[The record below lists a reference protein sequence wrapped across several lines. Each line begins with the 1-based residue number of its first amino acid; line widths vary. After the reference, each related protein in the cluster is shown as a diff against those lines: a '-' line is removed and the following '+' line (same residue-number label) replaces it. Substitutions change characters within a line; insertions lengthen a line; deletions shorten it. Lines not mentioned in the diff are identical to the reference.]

1 MKSICF
7 VVTTPFTVNAFL
19 IGHLTELKKHY
30 QVTLCINLDQYELS
44 PKLDISNIR
53 IIHVP
58 LERKISPLKD
68 FKAWTI
74 LFGIFCKTQ
83 FMSVHS
89 ITPKAGLLGMSAAFF
104 ARIPNR
110 FHTFTGQIWV
120 TRAGLSRT
128 IFKRVD
134 WLIAK
139 FATFVFADSAS
150 QIEFL
155 LKEGVCNSSHIA
167 LLGSGSISG
176 VDLDRFHPNQSARE
190 GMRLELLVGKEDC
203 VFLFVGRLCRDKGL
217 FDLLNAFS
225 SLIAKHQNAIL
236 WIVGPDEEGVA
247 HQVKERSPEL
257 YNLVKWI
264 GPTFAPEIY
273 MVAADVLLLPSY
285 REGFGSVIIEAA
297 ACSLPTIAYRIDG
310 VIDAIADGKT
320 GVLVDVGDV
329 QGLHDQMKYFL
340 NDHNLRS
347 NMGNQAKERAC
358 SHFSSVL
365 VIRAWLDFYQNAIK

>member
-58 LERKISPLKD
+58 LERKISPIKD
-68 FKAWTI
+68 FKAWMI
-74 LFGIFCKTQ
+74 LFGIFYKTQ

-128 IFKRVD
+128 FFKRVD

-139 FATFVFADSAS
+139 FATFVFADSVS

-190 GMRLELLVGKEDC
+190 RMRLELLVGKEDC

-236 WIVGPDEEGVA
+236 WVVGPDEEGVA

-257 YNLVKWI
+257 YDLVKWI

-329 QGLHDQMKYFL
+329 QGLHDQMKHFL

-347 NMGNQAKERAC
+347 NMGNQAKARAC